1 MNPLKTSQDLAFY
14 PFILQKVL
22 LEVWGIFEYSFICV
36 LNLFYHTV
44 HKYE

>member
-1 MNPLKTSQDLAFY
+1 MNPLKMSQDLAFY
-14 PFILQKVL
+14 PSILQKLL
-22 LEVWGIFEYSFICV
+22 LEVWGIFECYFLCV